1 MSTHMLEIGRFNEL
15 KIVQELPRGLQL
27 DGGEAGEILLP
38 KQYVKE
44 GMEVGS
50 TINVFIYRDSEARL
64 IATTLTPHAQVG
76 DFAYL
81 NIVDESPVGAFLD
94 WGLPKDILVPFSEQ
108 SNRLEKG
115 RKVLVRIYL
124 DDADRITASTM
135 LDTFLYDTDDTE
147 RFKSGDEVNLVVAGK
162 TDLGTKMIIDGVY
175 WGLIYEND
183 IFQDLSRGDKVT
195 GYIQR
200 VRPDKKIEVTL
211 QKPGFG
217 RIEPLGQKI
226 LDKLAN
232 EDAGFIPLSDKSS
245 PEMIKRVFSCSKNA
259 FKQAIG
265 GLYKQQL
272 INIERE
278 GITLIKK

>member
-1 MSTHMLEIGRFNEL
+1 MMLEIGRFNEL
-15 KIVQELPRGLQL
+15 KVLSELPRGLQL

-38 KQYVKE
+38 KQYVTQD
-44 GMEVGS
+44 MAVGS
-50 TINVFIYRDSEARL
+50 VLKVFIYRDSEERL
-64 IATTLTPHAQVG
+64 IATTKTPYAQVG

-115 RKVLVRIYL
+115 RKVLVRVYL
-124 DDADRITASTM
+124 DDSDRLTASTM
-135 LDTFLYDTDDTE
+135 LDTFLYDTDDTD
-147 RFKSGDEVNLVVAGK
+147 RFKSGDSVNLTVAGK
-162 TDLGTKMIIDGVY
+162 TDLGTKVIIEGVY
-175 WGLIYEND
+175 WGLVYESDIY
-183 IFQDLSRGDKVT
+183 QDLSRGDKIQ
-195 GYIQR
+195 GFIQR

-211 QKPGFG
+211 QQPGFS
-217 RIEPLGQKI
+217 RIEPLAQKV

-232 EDAGFIPLSDKSS
+232 EDEGFIPLSDKSS

-265 GLYKQQL
+265 SLYKQKL
-272 INIERE
+272 INIERD
-278 GITLIKK
+278 GITLIKKQ

>member
-1 MSTHMLEIGRFNEL
+1 MLEIGRFNEL
-15 KIVQELPRGLQL
+15 KVLGELPRGLQL

-38 KQYVKE
+38 KQYVTE
-44 GMEVGS
+44 DMAVGNV
-50 TINVFIYRDSEARL
+50 IKVFIYRDSEERL
-64 IATTLTPHAQVG
+64 IATTKTPYAQVG

-115 RKVLVRIYL
+115 RKVLVRVYL
-124 DDADRITASTM
+124 DDSDRLTASTM
-135 LDTFLYDTDDTE
+135 LDTFLYDTDDTD
-147 RFKSGDEVNLVVAGK
+147 RFKSGDTVNLIIAGK
-162 TDLGTKMIIDGVY
+162 TDLGTKVIIEGVY
-175 WGLIYEND
+175 WGLIYESD
-183 IFQDLSRGDKVT
+183 IYQDLSRGDKVQ
-195 GYIQR
+195 GFIQR

-211 QKPGFG
+211 QQPGFA
-217 RIEPLGQKI
+217 RIEPLAQKV

-232 EDAGFIPLSDKSS
+232 EDEGFIPLSDKSS

-265 GLYKQQL
+265 SLYKQKL

-278 GITLIKK
+278 GITLLKKP

>member
-1 MSTHMLEIGRFNEL
+1 MLEIGRFNEL
-15 KIVQELPRGLQL
+15 TIVKELPRGLQL

-44 GMEVGS
+44 GMEVGN
-50 TINVFIYRDSEARL
+50 TINVFIYRDSEERL
-64 IATTLTPHAQVG
+64 VATTITPHAQVG

-124 DDADRITASTM
+124 DNSDRLTASTK

-147 RFKSGDEVNLVVAGK
+147 RFKSGDQVNMVVAGK

-175 WGLIYEND
+175 WGLIYESD
-183 IFQDLSRGDKVT
+183 IFQDLGRGDKVT

-232 EDAGFIPLSDKSS
+232 EDEGFIPLSDKSS
-245 PEMIKRVFSCSKNA
+245 PEMIKRVFACSKSS

-265 GLYKQQL
+265 GLYKQKL

>member
-1 MSTHMLEIGRFNEL
+1 MLEIGRFNEL
-15 KIVQELPRGLQL
+15 KIVKELPRGLQL

-50 TINVFIYRDSEARL
+50 TINVFIYRDSEERL
-64 IATTLTPHAQVG
+64 IATTITPHAQVG

-124 DDADRITASTM
+124 DDSDRVTASTM

-147 RFKSGDEVNLVVAGK
+147 RFKSGDEVSLVVAGK

-175 WGLIYEND
+175 WGLIYESD
-183 IFQDLSRGDKVT
+183 IYQDLSRGDKIQ
-195 GYIQR
+195 GFIQR
-200 VRPDKKIEVTL
+200 VRPDNKIEVTL

-217 RIEPLGQKI
+217 RIEPLAQKI

-232 EDAGFIPLSDKSS
+232 EDEGFIPLSDKSS
-245 PEMIKRVFSCSKNA
+245 PEMIKRVFSCSKSA